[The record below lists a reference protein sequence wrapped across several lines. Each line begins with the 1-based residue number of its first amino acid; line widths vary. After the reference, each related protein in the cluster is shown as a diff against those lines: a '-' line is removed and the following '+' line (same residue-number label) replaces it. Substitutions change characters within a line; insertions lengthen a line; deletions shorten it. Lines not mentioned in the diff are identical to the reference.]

1 MSILCLV
8 TSVYIAVATCKPPN
22 DGPVHCDLLI
32 CGPGTTPV
40 RYICS
45 VTYRDGVWPADYKIT
60 KYWCGVL
67 TCAKRS
73 VHERH
78 LAQKI
83 HRHILTRNAVS
94 QTGQLVATELL
105 LVLNPAISSAFSDA
119 YIYIYIYIYI
129 YGSHLESVR
138 SQRKTDDF
146 PSMRSTYQNACFD
159 SAVLL
164 QLEATTVKGKTY
176 NNTWT
181 LWASFIRMKTHE
193 MKINF
198 SFLVIKSR
206 SSSGQKRLP
215 MHTKFTSHNTQ
226 QFLYSSNILSH

>member
-1 MSILCLV
+1 MLDPYS
-8 TSVYIAVATCKPPN
+8 
-22 DGPVHCDLLI
+22 DLLI

-45 VTYRDGVWPADYKIT
+45 VTYRDGVWPGDYKIT

-67 TCAKRS
+67 TCAKSS
-73 VHERH
+73 VYERH
-78 LAQKI
+78 VAQTT
-83 HRHILTRNAVS
+83 HRRILTRTAVS
-94 QTGQLVATELL
+94 QTDRLVATELL
-105 LVLNPAISSAFSDA
+105 LVLNPATSSAFSDA

-164 QLEATTVKGKTY
+164 QLEATTAKGKTQ
-176 NNTWT
+176 NNTS
-181 LWASFIRMKTHE
+181 LYELNSFPWKLMKWKLISH
-193 MKINF
+193 
-198 SFLVIKSR
+198 FL
-206 SSSGQKRLP
+206 L
-215 MHTKFTSHNTQ
+215 
-226 QFLYSSNILSH
+226 